1 MSAVVA
7 SLFSLLFFLL
17 PLFIVKLNSASILP
31 FFCLLPFIFIQ
42 FNTHCLLCAHTHT
55 HIRKFA
61 KKRFVKS
68 NYCYSTLSWVSHD
81 AAVVAAAVDFNCRA
95 ITEQQ
100 QQQQRRQVEA
110 YEQQQHQPL
119 PQSSVASSQHRSLSD
134 RIHLFYSFCSFA
146 CSAYSL
152 SLSLHRQ
159 RECLSFCL
167 PTSLCLCVCVFCFMR
182 LSLLHNKFV
191 ALI

>member
-1 MSAVVA
+1 MRAH
-7 SLFSLLFFLL
+7 
-17 PLFIVKLNSASILP
+17 I
-31 FFCLLPFIFIQ
+31 
-42 FNTHCLLCAHTHT
+42 HTHT
-55 HIRKFA
+55 HTQVC

-68 NYCYSTLSWVSHD
+68 NYCYSTLCWVSHD
-81 AAVVAAAVDFNCRA
+81 AAAVVVVAAAVDFNCRA

-146 CSAYSL
+146 CSAHSL
-152 SLSLHRQ
+152 SLP
-159 RECLSFCL
+159 LSSQAERVPVFL
-167 PTSLCLCVCVFCFMR
+167 PTYLPPSASVCVCFALCDSVCYTIN
-182 LSLLHNKFV
+182 LL
-191 ALI
+191 L